1 MTPRHGNIFGGLAGV
16 AMLLAS
22 AGSPA
27 RAAELKLEA
36 LGRTEVMATGRA
48 GVRIDELSGLAWDA
62 DEKLLYA
69 VSDGGVLHH
78 FRLQLEGDKITGI
91 GHVFS
96 APLAAASGGKTVTN
110 AEGLAAVNG
119 EDGKPGNS
127 ELLIA
132 FEDGPAIA
140 RFTPQAQW
148 LADVALPAPL
158 AEPGN
163 YAKRN
168 SRLESVAFDKAHGV
182 LTAPERPL
190 VGEPETLHK
199 IYAGDGTTWAFDAA
213 QPDGRVKAIET
224 LADGNLLV
232 LERTA
237 EAKGGPRTAH
247 LRYLDLTACQPGG
260 QCAVPDLSAMPD
272 PLLVEN
278 FEGLARLSDS
288 LFLAV
293 TDRTKKDVEPTSFV
307 LFKVTG
313 AK

>member
-1 MTPRHGNIFGGLAGV
+1 MTLRHRKIFGGLAGV

-22 AGSPA
+22 DGAPAG
-27 RAAELKLEA
+27 AAELKLEA
-36 LGRTEVMATGRA
+36 LGRTEIAATGKD
-48 GVRIDELSGLAWDA
+48 GVRVDELSGLAWDA

-78 FRLQLEGDKITGI
+78 FRLQLEEDKITGI
-91 GHVFS
+91 EHVFS
-96 APLAAASGGKTVTN
+96 SPLAAAAGGKTVTN

-132 FEDGPAIA
+132 FEDGPVIA
-140 RFTPQAQW
+140 RFTPQGQW

-158 AEPGN
+158 AHPEN
-163 YAKRN
+163 YAKKN
-168 SRLESVAFDKAHGV
+168 SRLESVAFDKARGV

-190 VGEPETLHK
+190 SGEPETLHK
-199 IYAGDGTTWAFDAA
+199 IYAGEGATWAFDAA

-224 LADGNLLV
+224 LTDGNLLV

-247 LRYLDLTACQPGG
+247 LRHLDLATCQPGG
-260 QCAVPDLSAMPD
+260 LCAAPDLAATPD
-272 PLLVEN
+272 PQLVDN

-288 LFLAV
+288 LFLIV

-307 LFKVTG
+307 LFKLTG